1 MASIDYGKACRL
13 LARRDPVMGGLIRTH
28 GSCGLATA
36 QKDDHF
42 VALAQ
47 AVVNQQLSARA
58 ARTIYGRMLDL
69 LPERRL
75 TPDTLLSISPDLL
88 RTAGL
93 SRSKA
98 SYLVDL
104 ARAVQEA
111 RIELDALEA
120 LDDES
125 VILELTK
132 VKGIGRWSAEMFL
145 MFRLHRPDVLPV
157 GDQGIVRAMQRAYR
171 LRKAPTAD
179 RMRKIAEP
187 WRPYRSVAC
196 WYLWASLDNAPQA

>member
-1 MASIDYGKACRL
+1 MSSIDYGKACRL
-13 LARRDPVMGGLIRTH
+13 LARRDPVIGELIRTH

-36 QKDDHF
+36 QKADHF

-47 AVVNQQLSARA
+47 AVVSQQLSTRA
-58 ARTIYGRMLDL
+58 ASTIYGRMLDL

-88 RTAGL
+88 RSAGL

-98 SYLVDL
+98 SYLADL
-104 ARAVQEA
+104 ARAVREA
-111 RIELDALEA
+111 RVELDTLEA
-120 LDDES
+120 LDDEA
-125 VILELTK
+125 VIVELTK

-196 WYLWASLDNAPQA
+196 WYLWASLDNAPQP